1 MILNK
6 EILEAALIGLEMKKA
21 KLEEQITSIRGMTGA
36 KTPRKAKASLEATDD
51 WEAPTASAA
60 KKAAKGKKKRVM
72 SPEARERIAAAQKK
86 RWAAHRGETV

>member
-1 MILNK
+1 MNLNA

-21 KLEEQITSIRGMTGA
+21 RLEEQIASIRSMA
-36 KTPRKAKASLEATDD
+36 RVKTPRKSSLAATDD
-51 WEAPTASAA
+51 WEAPMGMAP

-86 RWAAHRGETV
+86 RWAAHRGEAV

>member
-21 KLEEQITSIRGMTGA
+21 RLEEQIASIRSMTGA
-36 KTPRKAKASLEATDD
+36 KTPRKASRESSED
-51 WEAPTASAA
+51 WEAPAGAS

-86 RWAAHRGETV
+86 RWAAHRGESV